1 MGTASARPQ
10 IDRAAQPAWRRLAR
24 RLLLWHEGGSARFWE
39 LDAARGV
46 AILLMV
52 AFHLVYDLV
61 MFGFLPPEP
70 FDGKW
75 RPASSVIVVQFVTY
89 SGVALSLVHQRG
101 RKRRSAAEMRSR
113 YLSRGLKLTGWGL
126 VITAA
131 TWIYFGQPVVVFG
144 ILQLIGIATIVA
156 GLFLDWGYRAL
167 LPGLVLT
174 VGGAYLTTVTPA
186 NPALAWLGV
195 GEPPAFQVDFFPI
208 LPWIGVMILGT
219 VVGRWLYPQGEARFH
234 LPDWSRRPLLR
245 PLIWLGAHSLPVYLG
260 HQPILLAIIV
270 PAYYLTM

>member
-1 MGTASARPQ
+1 MSRQETAESK
-10 IDRAAQPAWRRLAR
+10 QPAWKWLAR
-24 RLLLWHEGGSARFWE
+24 WLLLWHEGGSARYWE

-89 SGVALSLVHQRG
+89 SGIALSLVHQRG
-101 RKRRSAAEMRSR
+101 RRRRSAAAMRSR
-113 YLSRGLKLTGWGL
+113 HVSRGLKLIGWGL
-126 VITAA
+126 VITAV
-131 TWIYFGQPVVVFG
+131 TWVYFRRPVVVFG
-144 ILQLIGIATIVA
+144 ILQLIGTATIVA
-156 GLFLDWGYRAL
+156 GLFLDWGNRAL
-167 LPGLVLT
+167 VPGLVLVAT
-174 VGGAYLTTVTPA
+174 GVFLTTVTPA

-195 GEPPAFQVDFFPI
+195 GEPPPYQVDFFPF

-219 VVGRWLYPQGEARFH
+219 VAGRWLYPGGEARFH
-234 LPDWSRRPLLR
+234 LPDRSRHPLLR

-260 HQPILLAIIV
+260 HQPILLAIIMT
-270 PAYYLTM
+270 AYALIG

>member
-1 MGTASARPQ
+1 VAR
-10 IDRAAQPAWRRLAR
+10 W
-24 RLLLWHEGGSARFWE
+24 LLLWHEGGSARFWE

-89 SGVALSLVHQRG
+89 SGIALALVHQRG
-101 RKRRSAAEMRSR
+101 RRRHSAAEMRSR
-113 YLSRGLKLTGWGL
+113 HLSRGLKLIGWGL
-126 VITAA
+126 VITVA
-131 TWIYFGQPVVVFG
+131 TWLYFRQPVVVFG
-144 ILQLIGIATIVA
+144 ILQLIGTATIVA
-156 GLFLDWGYRAL
+156 SLFLDWGKRAL
-167 LPGLVLT
+167 VPGLLLV
-174 VGGAYLTTVTPA
+174 VAGVYLTTITPA

-195 GEPPAFQVDFFPI
+195 GEPPPYQVDFFPF

-219 VVGRWLYPQGEARFH
+219 VAGRWLYPGGEPRFR
-234 LPDWSRRPLLR
+234 LPDWSGRPLLR

-260 HQPILLAIIV
+260 HQPILLAFIV
-270 PAYYLTM
+270 TAYVLGAGG